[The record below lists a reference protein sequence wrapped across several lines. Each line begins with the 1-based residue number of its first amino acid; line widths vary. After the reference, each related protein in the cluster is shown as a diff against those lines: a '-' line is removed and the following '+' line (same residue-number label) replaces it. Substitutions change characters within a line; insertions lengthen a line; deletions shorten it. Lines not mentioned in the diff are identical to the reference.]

1 MRTLNFKPRTLN
13 LRWAV
18 NALALIAFALS
29 SRNGTAQIQQAWV
42 ARYNNGIANGTNQ
55 AVKMALDNADNIY
68 VTGFSENANSNLGY
82 VTIKYAPNG
91 SQLWVARYDS
101 TNHSS
106 ASPSGL
112 VLDFSNN
119 VIVTGSALTIKYDT
133 NGNQL
138 WTAPYP
144 GASLAVD
151 TNGNV
156 AVTGFGTSFNTVK
169 LSPSGTNVWLQSF
182 PASCGAAVGQFVVTD
197 KSGGVYVI
205 GSYPFF
211 CERSIIDYEMLVI
224 KYGANGSEIWTAT
237 HQVAGEPWQTVG
249 ATFCYTNNLYVIG
262 NFTGGPAAGYV
273 AFMYDV
279 SGDLLW
285 YVFPNNNAYSR
296 VHALSVDQTQ
306 RALMTGQI
314 ATGFSSD
321 YLPFFSCATMML
333 EMDGSTRWV
342 SFYPANATATNVG
355 NALAVDQGNNS
366 YVTGYLSWNKFR

>member
-42 ARYNNGIANGTNQ
+42 ARYNNGITNGTNQ

-119 VIVTGSALTIKYDT
+119 VIVTGSALTIKYNT

-169 LSPSGTNVWLQSF
+169 LSPSGNQRMVAVISGVVRSGSRTVCCYRQKRRRLRHWL
-182 PASCGAAVGQFVVTD
+182 V
-197 KSGGVYVI
+197 
-205 GSYPFF
+205 
-211 CERSIIDYEMLVI
+211 SIFLRE
-224 KYGANGSEIWTAT
+224 KY
-237 HQVAGEPWQTVG
+237 
-249 ATFCYTNNLYVIG
+249 YRL
-262 NFTGGPAAGYV
+262 
-273 AFMYDV
+273 
-279 SGDLLW
+279 
-285 YVFPNNNAYSR
+285 
-296 VHALSVDQTQ
+296 
-306 RALMTGQI
+306 
-314 ATGFSSD
+314 
-321 YLPFFSCATMML
+321 
-333 EMDGSTRWV
+333 
-342 SFYPANATATNVG
+342 
-355 NALAVDQGNNS
+355 
-366 YVTGYLSWNKFR
+366 